1 MSEKTPRK
9 RKKKKKTA
17 SWHDTPYSEVSS
29 PQQLSQRI
37 MWLEQGDSTL
47 QEIHDDCIKTRENYF
62 MFSNIFLVFK
72 DKLSRLS

>member
-9 RKKKKKTA
+9 KKKTTTV

-37 MWLEQGDSTL
+37 MWLEQGESTL
-47 QEIHDDCIKTRENYF
+47 QEIHDDCIKTRENDF
-62 MFSNIFLVFK
+62 TFS
-72 DKLSRLS
+72 